1 MLSSHRAGRVA
12 EHALSVAQR
21 GWRRPPAATDAVAEQ
36 LGGHR
41 LMIPHGDRRDGA
53 QSCGVEHDKVAAI
66 ERQDD
71 VMSVLVLRD
80 DLAHLPDGLLLPR
93 PREYLSECVSSGEC
107 CRRALNET
115 FGD

>member
-1 MLSSHRAGRVA
+1 VQ
-12 EHALSVAQR
+12 SV
-21 GWRRPPAATDAVAEQ
+21 GKHLRRRWCV
-36 LGGHR
+36 
-41 LMIPHGDRRDGA
+41 IPHGDRRDGA

-66 ERQDD
+66 VLQDD